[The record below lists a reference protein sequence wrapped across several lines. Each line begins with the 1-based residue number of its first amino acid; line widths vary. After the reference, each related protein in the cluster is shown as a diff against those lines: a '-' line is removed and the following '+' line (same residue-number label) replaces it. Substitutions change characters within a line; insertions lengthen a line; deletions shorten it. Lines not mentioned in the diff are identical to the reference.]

1 MKTLKENSK
10 LIWLTAVFLIGIV
23 TLVLVNF
30 TNTSKEVNQKVSKY
44 INQYMNDIMNENADN
59 IAVKINGNFK
69 TLEALS
75 LIIGKQDDKKSE
87 EIRTLLSEQQE
98 ENKLK
103 LNLVFEDGSSLDETL
118 ACENMENQ
126 HFIKSAFEGKNTV
139 SDIVI
144 TKKSKEKEILFCVP
158 VWGSNHKVD
167 AVLMSAYNIQ
177 EFTEIIGASVFNG
190 KADSFIAQQDGTLV
204 AKPEA
209 VAADNI
215 FTMLKSIVMD
225 EEKTVNK
232 LQKSFANGD
241 TGLFVIG
248 DGKYKRYICYTKV
261 PENNWYS
268 VTIMT
273 ANAVESDISNVSA
286 LSTEFGKKLIFV
298 FILVLLYM
306 FVIYTRANAKT
317 KMAFK
322 RYKIVAEQSENIVF
336 EYNYGKGNCVFNNVW
351 EEKFGYPI
359 HMNQFIKEM
368 IRNKM
373 IVKEDIEVFESAFE
387 ELRSGVD
394 TIKKE
399 VRIYDKHHSP
409 LWHEMMMTAIRNR
422 KGKIIKII
430 GRLSDIDKA
439 KREVEYFKK
448 QAQIDLATGLY
459 NKETTNYL
467 ISQNL
472 SSLSFGMLSAVLY
485 IDIDDFKE
493 INDTY
498 GHNFGDHLVKKL
510 TDIIKNSL
518 DDNAFAGRVGG
529 DEFVVVLKKIYEVK
543 EAQRYAKK
551 ILELAEE
558 VEFPHHKDA
567 KLKVS
572 IGIALAPDDGND
584 PKTLIKCADTAM
596 YEAKAQ
602 GKKCVVLGKT
612 GSKIEKKF

>member
-10 LIWLTAVFLIGIV
+10 LIWLTALILLSV
-23 TLVLVNF
+23 VSLVLVSF
-30 TNTSKEVNQKVSKY
+30 TNTSKKVNRKVSKY
-44 INQYMNDIMNENADN
+44 INQYMTDIMNENADN

-75 LIIGKQDDKKSE
+75 LVIASQDDLKSDAV
-87 EIRTLLSEQQE
+87 RDLLNAEQEQ
-98 ENKLK
+98 NKMK
-103 LNLVFEDGSSLDETL
+103 LNLVFEDGTSLNEAL
-118 ACENMENQ
+118 ACEDMASQ
-126 HFIKSAFEGKNTV
+126 HFLKSAFNGKNTV
-139 SDIVI
+139 SDIVMA
-144 TKKSKEKEILFCVP
+144 KNSKEKEILFCVP
-158 VWGSNHKVD
+158 VTGKDQKVN

-204 AKPEA
+204 AKPET

-215 FTMLKSIVMD
+215 FTMLKSIVME
-225 EEKTVNK
+225 EEKTVSK

-241 TGLFVIG
+241 TGLLVIG
-248 DGKYKRYICYTKV
+248 EGKYKRYICYTKV

-286 LSTEFGKKLIFV
+286 LSTDFGKRLIFV
-298 FILVLLYM
+298 FILLLLYM
-306 FVIYTRANAKT
+306 FIIYTRANAKT

-322 RYKIVAEQSENIVF
+322 RYKIVAEQSENVVF

-351 EEKFGYPI
+351 EEKFGYPV
-359 HMNQFIKEM
+359 HMDHFIKEM
-368 IRNKM
+368 IHNKM
-373 IVKEDIEVFESAFE
+373 IVREDIEVFESAFE

-422 KGKIIKII
+422 KGKIIKVI
-430 GRLSDIDKA
+430 GRLLDIDKT

-448 QAQIDLATGLY
+448 QAQLDLATGLY
-459 NKETTNYL
+459 NKETTNYM

-472 SSLSFGMLSAVLY
+472 ASLSFGMLSAVLY

-498 GHNFGDHLVKKL
+498 GHNFGDHLVRKL
-510 TDIIKNSL
+510 TDIIKNTL
-518 DDNAFAGRVGG
+518 DDNSFAGRVGG

-543 EAQRYAKK
+543 EAQRFAKK

-567 KLKVS
+567 RLKVS

-596 YEAKAQ
+596 YEAKSQ
-602 GKKCVVLGKT
+602 GKECAVLGKT
-612 GSKIEKKF
+612 GNKIEKV

>member
-10 LIWLTAVFLIGIV
+10 LIWLTALILLSV
-23 TLVLVNF
+23 VSLVLVSF
-30 TNTSKEVNQKVSKY
+30 TNTSKKVNRKVSKY
-44 INQYMNDIMNENADN
+44 INQYMTDIMNENADN

-69 TLEALS
+69 TLEALA
-75 LIIGKQDDKKSE
+75 LVIANQDDLKSDAV
-87 EIRTLLSEQQE
+87 RDLLNAEQEQ
-98 ENKLK
+98 NKMK
-103 LNLVFEDGSSLDETL
+103 LNLVFEDGTSLNEAL
-118 ACENMENQ
+118 ACEDMASQ
-126 HFIKSAFEGKNTV
+126 HFFKSAFNGKNTV
-139 SDIVI
+139 SDIVMA
-144 TKKSKEKEILFCVP
+144 KNSKEKEILFCVP
-158 VWGSNHKVD
+158 VTGKDQKVN

-204 AKPEA
+204 AKPET

-215 FTMLKSIVMD
+215 FTMLKSIVME
-225 EEKTVNK
+225 EEKTVGK

-241 TGLFVIG
+241 TGLLVIG
-248 DGKYKRYICYTKV
+248 EGKYKRYICYTKV

-286 LSTEFGKKLIFV
+286 LSTDFGKRLIFV
-298 FILVLLYM
+298 FILLLLYM
-306 FVIYTRANAKT
+306 FIIYTRANAKT

-322 RYKIVAEQSENIVF
+322 RYKIVAEQSENVVF

-351 EEKFGYPI
+351 EEKFGYPV
-359 HMNQFIKEM
+359 HMDHFIKEM
-368 IRNKM
+368 IHNKM
-373 IVKEDIEVFESAFE
+373 IVREDIEVFESAFE

-422 KGKIIKII
+422 KGKIIKVI
-430 GRLSDIDKA
+430 GRLLDIDKT

-448 QAQIDLATGLY
+448 QAQLDLATGLY
-459 NKETTNYL
+459 NKETTNYM

-472 SSLSFGMLSAVLY
+472 ASLSFGMLSAVLY

-498 GHNFGDHLVKKL
+498 GHNFGDHLVRKL
-510 TDIIKNSL
+510 TDIIKNTL
-518 DDNAFAGRVGG
+518 DDNSFAGRVGG

-543 EAQRYAKK
+543 EAQRFAKK

-567 KLKVS
+567 RLKVS

-596 YEAKAQ
+596 YEAKSQ
-602 GKKCVVLGKT
+602 GKECAVLGKT
-612 GSKIEKKF
+612 GNKIEKA